1 MSFSSNT
8 ARKTLKIKEVFPKLQ
23 NKKIKNIQKIISS
36 ENQTKPRLN
45 ITIKRPSRKQ
55 VIIPINLENIK
66 KFMKDTSSH
75 VTNINRAL
83 ENIKLDIATNFI
95 QLNNKGVVITTNKI
109 AGTLDLQTI
118 KRYIKNMNT
127 IKSN

>member
-1 MSFSSNT
+1 
-8 ARKTLKIKEVFPKLQ
+8 
-23 NKKIKNIQKIISS
+23 
-36 ENQTKPRLN
+36 
-45 ITIKRPSRKQ
+45 
-55 VIIPINLENIK
+55 
-66 KFMKDTSSH
+66 MKDTSSH

-83 ENIKLDIATNFI
+83 ENIKLDIATDFI